1 MEQDTL
7 TIAAEVDATRLEPL
21 ETVLADLRRDLDP
34 RTRTADPV
42 VDLPKLGTIH
52 FARFVLIRDE
62 RGRPPCLL
70 FATDFD
76 GGRAAHLGVLADQ
89 VGPGLEQV
97 FAHCKGFRPGR
108 GVGAL
113 VRWMAE
119 HSIEPLCTY
128 RGHPGRGVDQIRQ
141 ERTLCD
147 ALRRHLASLPANP
160 GLDGRSA
167 CHAYVQGVGQL
178 APLLDPPPPA
188 RLPQWKKMGLRLRW
202 FAGNTH
208 RLVRAL
214 WRIEGQ
220 LAELERA
227 ESQAFFDARKA
238 ATAAGAALHGTGRSL
253 LEHED
258 LAVSNQLTS
267 VAELKPQPLRREI
280 LELVL
285 SAAHLRARTRFDRGD
300 LSGIRT
306 IHFARWF
313 LLDEPP
319 GSPHPPRL
327 VFFSN
332 YDGSWESYLG
342 DFVDQAAWK
351 LTAIWANTQGFPPTE
366 DLVFKGASQERWFKE
381 FVRRV
386 QVPTQVWYAAYPD
399 LTVSEVN
406 RNSKLRELLP
416 KRGGRTEQEAWL
428 QCL

>member
-1 MEQDTL
+1 MEQETL
-7 TIAAEVDATRLEPL
+7 TIAAAVEAALLEPL
-21 ETVLADLRRDLDP
+21 ETLLADLRRDLDP
-34 RTRTADPV
+34 RTRKAAPV
-42 VDLPKLGTIH
+42 VDLRKLGTIH

-76 GGRAAHLGVLADQ
+76 GGRAAHLGALADE

-97 FAHCKGFRPGR
+97 LAHCTGFRPGR
-108 GVGAL
+108 GAGAL
-113 VRWMAE
+113 VRWMTE
-119 HSIEPLCTY
+119 HAIEPLCTY
-128 RGHPGRGVDQIRQ
+128 RGHPGRSVEQIRQ
-141 ERTLCD
+141 ERALCD
-147 ALRRHLASLPANP
+147 ALRRHLASLPVRP
-160 GLDGRSA
+160 GLDARSA
-167 CHAYVQGVGQL
+167 CHAYVQGASEL

-188 RLPQWKKMGLRLRW
+188 RLPGWKKMALRARW

-208 RLVRAL
+208 RLVRAV
-214 WRIEGQ
+214 WRIEKQ
-220 LAELERA
+220 LAALERA
-227 ESQAFFDARKA
+227 DTQAFLDARKA
-238 ATAAGAALHGTGRSL
+238 AAAAGKPLHEARKPL

-258 LAVSNQLTS
+258 LDVSNQLTS
-267 VAELKPQPLRREI
+267 VAELKPEPLRREI

-313 LLDEPP
+313 LLEEPP

-332 YDGSWESYLG
+332 YDGSWERYLG

-366 DLVFKGASQERWFKE
+366 DLVFKGADQERWFKE

-406 RNSKLRELLP
+406 RNSKLRDLLP

-428 QCL
+428 RCL